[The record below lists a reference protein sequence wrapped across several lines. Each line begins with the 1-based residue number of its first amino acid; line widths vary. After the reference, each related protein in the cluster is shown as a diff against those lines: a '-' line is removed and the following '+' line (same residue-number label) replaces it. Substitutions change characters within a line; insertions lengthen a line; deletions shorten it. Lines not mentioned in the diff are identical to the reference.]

1 MTVARKILIIDDES
15 DTRAYLEALLTE
27 NGYLTRQASGGREAS
42 AIMKRFTPDLIILDI
57 IMPNETGVEFY
68 RELCLDDELRR
79 IPVVILSGVT
89 RYKELF
95 AGDYASLPKPFA
107 FLEKPIE
114 RENFLAVL
122 KSALER

>member
-1 MTVARKILIIDDES
+1 MIVDDES

-27 NGYLTRQASGGREAS
+27 NGYQTRQATGGREAS
-42 AIMKRFTPDLIILDI
+42 TIVKKFTPDLVILDI
-57 IMPNETGVEFY
+57 IMPNETGIEFY
-68 RELCLDDELRR
+68 REMYLDTKLRHV
-79 IPVVILSGVT
+79 PVVILSGVT

-95 AGDYASLPKPFA
+95 AGDSALLPKPFA
-107 FLEKPIE
+107 FVEKPID